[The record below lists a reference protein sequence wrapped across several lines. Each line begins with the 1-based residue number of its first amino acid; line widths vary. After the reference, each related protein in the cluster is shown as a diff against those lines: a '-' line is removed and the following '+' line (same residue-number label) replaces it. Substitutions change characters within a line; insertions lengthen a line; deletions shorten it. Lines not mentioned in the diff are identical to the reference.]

1 MKTFI
6 TIWVAKDRTGTHVFW
21 LKPSK
26 IYDDKNDTEG
36 EWCSQLHPL
45 GDIPAVE
52 DLVKDLTKNWGINHD
67 PKKITIELKIV

>member
-26 IYDDKNDTEG
+26 IYDNNNDNEG
-36 EWCSQLHPL
+36 EWCNQLHPL

-52 DLVKDLTKNWGINHD
+52 DLVNDLTKNWDINHD
-67 PKKITIELKIV
+67 PKKITLEIKIA